1 MPRPTRTAWIA
12 VCLTVLLMSLSSAYL
27 INPYHESP
35 ASAFGINE
43 GDLQVN
49 VTDNAGRPI
58 ADANITVTGNTSHWH
73 TLANGTV
80 IIKNLSMG
88 LQYVNASM
96 DGYIPDSNNPVTI
109 ADGALRFITLV
120 VQGETLNGFV
130 FSKDNNAISG
140 ANVSFFGNPWWTSS
154 SATGA
159 FSIAGIPTGDY
170 IVSAS
175 SAGYSPA
182 LKQIQITVGV
192 PVSPVFF
199 KLNYSLG
206 SISGYVSD
214 GTAPLNNVT
223 VSIVVNQIKLSIST
237 HSIGYYQIPGIPT
250 GNYTVTATKTGY
262 DDAVNSTVHVT
273 NGSDTTVDF
282 NLTGLPA
289 RLYGTVTTIITAGSV
304 LVYGVTVEIVE
315 LGVNDTTDAK
325 GSFEILD
332 VPVGKYTVRAFA
344 TGYNTTTIPNVDFE
358 RGISVRMDI
367 NLIPLPG
374 QLTGVVRSADTYF
387 PLSGFRVT
395 INGPMQ
401 MDTVTNENG
410 QYVFAGLSAGNYTIT
425 VVSINDTSGYSP
437 FIASGIGVASNELTT
452 YNVQMTL
459 VKQSLGGFIF
469 GMDLPHSFMV
479 LSFFITIIILTL
491 AAYLRLKRLSSEE
504 KGSPADAEVE
514 DEPIEDEKKEEPPV
528 E

>member
-1 MPRPTRTAWIA
+1 MPRSTRTAWIA
-12 VCLTVLLMSLSSAYL
+12 VCLTMLLMSLSSAYL
-27 INPYHESP
+27 IHPYDGSS
-35 ASAFGINE
+35 ASVFGINE

-80 IIKNLSMG
+80 VIKNLSMG
-88 LQYVNASM
+88 QHYVNASM
-96 DGYIPDSNNPVTI
+96 DGYISDPNNPVTI
-109 ADGALRFITLV
+109 VDGALRFITLV

-130 FSKDNNAISG
+130 FSKDNNAIPG
-140 ANVSFFGNPWWTSS
+140 ANVSIFLHPWWVSS

-159 FSIAGIPTGDY
+159 FSLVGIPTGDY

-175 SAGYSPA
+175 SAGYSSA
-182 LKQIQITVGV
+182 LKQVQVTVGV

-206 SISGYVSD
+206 WISGYVSD
-214 GTAPLNNVT
+214 GTAPLSNVT

-237 HSIGYYQIPGIPT
+237 NSVGYYQIPGIAA

-262 DDAVNSTVHVT
+262 ADAVNSTVRVT
-273 NGSDTTVDF
+273 NGSETQVDF

-289 RLYGTVTTIITAGSV
+289 RLFGTVTTTITAGSV

-315 LGVNDTTDAK
+315 LGVNDTTDAQ

-344 TGYNTTTIPNVDFE
+344 AGYNTTTISNVNFE
-358 RGISVRMDI
+358 RGVSVRMDI
-367 NLIPLPG
+367 DLIPLPG
-374 QLTGVVRSADTYF
+374 QLTGVVRAADTYL
-387 PLSGFRVT
+387 PLSGFR
-395 INGPMQ
+395 IIISGPMQ
-401 MDTVTNENG
+401 METVTNENG

-425 VVSINDTSGYSP
+425 VVPINGTSRYSP
-437 FIASGIGVASNELTT
+437 FIVSGIGVVSNELTT
-452 YNVQMTL
+452 YNVYVTL

-491 AAYLRLKRLSSEE
+491 AAYLRLKRLSGEE

-514 DEPIEDEKKEEPPV
+514 DEPLEEEKKEGPPRQ
-528 E
+528 

>member
-1 MPRPTRTAWIA
+1 MPRPTRNAWIA
-12 VCLTVLLMSLSSAYL
+12 VCLTMLLMSLSSAYL
-27 INPYHESP
+27 IHPHDGAP
-35 ASAFGINE
+35 AFTFGINE

-58 ADANITVTGNTSHWH
+58 ADANITITGNVSYWH

-80 IIKNLSMG
+80 VIKNLSIG
-88 LQYVNASM
+88 QHYVNASM
-96 DGYIPDSNNPVTI
+96 DGYITDPSNPVTI
-109 ADGALRFITLV
+109 VDGALSFITLV

-130 FSKDNNAISG
+130 FSKDNNAIPG
-140 ANVSFFGNPWWTSS
+140 ANVSIFPHPWWASS

-159 FSIAGIPTGDY
+159 FSLVGIPTGNY
-170 IVSAS
+170 TVSAS
-175 SAGYSPA
+175 SAGYSPGF
-182 LKQIQITVGV
+182 KQVQVTVGV

-206 SISGYVSD
+206 SISGHVSD
-214 GTAPLNNVT
+214 GTSPLSNVT
-223 VSIVVNQIKLSIST
+223 VSIVVNQITLSIST
-237 HSIGYYQIPGIPT
+237 NSIGYYQIPGITT

-262 DDAVNSTVHVT
+262 ADAVNSTVHVT
-273 NGSDTTVDF
+273 NGSETIVDF

-289 RLYGTVTTIITAGSV
+289 RLFGTVTTIITAGSV

-315 LGVNDTTDAK
+315 LGRNDTTDAQ

-332 VPVGKYTVRAFA
+332 VPVGKYTIRAFA
-344 TGYNTTTIPNVDFE
+344 AGYNTTTIPNVDFE
-358 RGISVRMDI
+358 RGASVRMDI
-367 NLIPLPG
+367 DLIPLPG
-374 QLTGVVRSADTYF
+374 QLTGVVRATDTYV

-395 INGPMQ
+395 ISGPMQ
-401 MDTVTNENG
+401 METVTNENG

-425 VVSINDTSGYSP
+425 VVSINSTSRYSP
-437 FIASGIGVASNELTT
+437 FIISGIEVVSNELTT
-452 YNVQMTL
+452 YNVYMTL

-491 AAYLRLKRLSSEE
+491 AAYLRLKKLSGEE
-504 KGSPADAEVE
+504 KGTPVDVEVE
-514 DEPIEDEKKEEPPV
+514 DEPAEEEKKEEPPGQ
-528 E
+528 